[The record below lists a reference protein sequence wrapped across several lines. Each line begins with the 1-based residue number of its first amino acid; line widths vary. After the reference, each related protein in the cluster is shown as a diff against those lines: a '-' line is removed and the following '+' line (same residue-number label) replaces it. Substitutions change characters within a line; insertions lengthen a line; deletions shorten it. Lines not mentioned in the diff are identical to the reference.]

1 MISEKQK
8 QMNKTLKYM
17 RIALLIA
24 AFLAIV
30 FLANVIVYLATV
42 ASWPVSVLVPDLA
55 LKLILAAMSMGSVSI
70 LILSSRYNNQLT
82 RALYAFFSLWMGL
95 FVYLFIGSFVLGAV
109 FGMSDLIGAK
119 DSLAW
124 LGQTLGILSVL
135 TVIYGLLNA
144 YPIRRNHISLTLAN
158 LPGSWKGKRAVFV
171 SDMHLGQIHTER
183 FASRAAETIG
193 AVNPDIIFIGGDLY
207 DGVKVDESA
216 IIAPLASLKPTH
228 GIYFITGNHEEF
240 SDSAHFLNAI
250 RALGIRV
257 LTNEMVDVEGLQ
269 VIGVTDHDSI
279 DKDKLTAI
287 LASLPIDRSRASIL
301 LKHQPSYLDI
311 PERAGVSIQMSGHT
325 HRAQL
330 FPLNVLPYWIFKG
343 YSYGLKK
350 FGNMQ
355 VYTSSGVGSWGPAMR
370 VGSES
375 EIAVIEFV

>member
-1 MISEKQK
+1 
-8 QMNKTLKYM
+8 MNKTLKYM